1 MQISV
6 RELAHASG
14 LDAVA
19 FDRDGVIRGYSQERH
34 AIVRRFDGRE
44 EIIAAVED
52 SVLDVVWDGER
63 HILAVLAGDSVTI
76 LCISKDTCERYRIA
90 ARGGAFLPVDHH
102 TRWAWLT
109 SDGELYVQPY
119 AERVPS
125 MIGRELVRS
134 GAKKYFALADTT
146 LSVLDGSGSSTDGV
160 VWEGIALRSGGK
172 RFSGFLLANLDQSA
186 ATATVAV
193 TVIRG
198 GEGYAVAW
206 YNPTELGN
214 IKYMVQTM
222 LPPVLWEPV
231 STILTGDTALVFFR
245 NGVAVVSQRGVL
257 AVSSDQTASRLVHVR
272 SLIRQGDRIII
283 SDGRNARLLVLQDNP
298 WWWIEQSVPTLFRL
312 GIITLAAAVV
322 FFIVSR
328 IGRYRRLVGAL
339 LEKGTRG
346 ALIVVDRKGRLRRL
360 NSVARRWL
368 GIDQGTPLG
377 RPLAMY
383 VHTDWAPLGEIVTE
397 ALHSSSGVVREVAIM
412 HDGVVKRYLVTIEP
426 LYGMFA
432 RYEGALLSI
441 WDVTSQY
448 EQWQLL
454 NWAQL
459 AHDLQTTVAT
469 IRLDAEQLSGVILP
483 QGSALQQR
491 ILRQANALLGRI
503 RDLLAL
509 GRGEKPIFEECAVEE
524 LFSEIAN
531 DLEPVIPAQIS
542 LVIRPTSLVVKL
554 DRRRIARALHNA
566 ITNAV
571 RAIGSSNGLIEL
583 SAVYDAE
590 SIVLSIRDTGIGMD
604 EETCR
609 AMQQPFFTTHHG
621 GHGLGSIIMLRMV
634 REHGGWIEIRSRLGE
649 GTTVLFHLPR
659 SLYVRHQR

>member
-1 MQISV
+1 MQITI
-6 RELAHASG
+6 RELANASG
-14 LDAVA
+14 LLAVA
-19 FDRDGVIRGYSQERH
+19 FDRDGMIQGYSQERH
-34 AIVRRFDGRE
+34 AIVRRFEDRE

-63 HILAVLAGDSVTI
+63 HILAVRTGDSVTI
-76 LCISKDTCERYRIA
+76 LCISKGTCDRYRTA
-90 ARGGAFLPVDHH
+90 ARGGAFIPVDHH
-102 TRWAWLT
+102 ARWAWLS

-119 AERVPS
+119 ATQEPLL
-125 MIGRELVRS
+125 IGRELVRS

-146 LSVLDGSGSSTDGV
+146 LSVLDGSGSRTDVV
-160 VWEGIALRSGGK
+160 VWEGIALKSQGK
-172 RFSGFLLANLDQSA
+172 RFSGFLLANLNQSA
-186 ATATVAV
+186 ATATIAA
-193 TVIRG
+193 TVIRV

-206 YNPTELGN
+206 YNPTELGD
-214 IKYMVQTM
+214 ITYKVQTM
-222 LPPVLWEPV
+222 LPPVLWEPL
-231 STILTGDTALVFFR
+231 STILIGDTALVFFR
-245 NGVAVVSQRGVL
+245 NGIAVVTQRGVL
-257 AVSSDQTASRLVHVR
+257 AVSSNQAASRIVHVR
-272 SLIRQGDRIII
+272 SLVRQGDHIII

-298 WWWIEQSVPTLFRL
+298 WWWIEKSVPTLFRL
-312 GIITLAAAVV
+312 GILTLAAAVV
-322 FFIVSR
+322 LFIVSR

-360 NSVARRWL
+360 NSVARCWL

-377 RPLAMY
+377 RPLAVY
-383 VHTDWAPLGEIVTE
+383 VHTDWAPLVEIVTE
-397 ALHSSSGVVREVAIM
+397 ALHSSSGVVREIALM

-469 IRLDAEQLSGVILP
+469 IRLDAEQLSGAILP

-491 ILRQANALLGRI
+491 ILRQASALLGRI

-509 GRGEKPIFEECAVEE
+509 GRGEKPVLEECALEE
-524 LFSEIAN
+524 LFREVAS

-542 LVIRPTSLVVKL
+542 LVIRPTSLVAKL

-566 ITNAV
+566 ITNAI
-571 RAIGSSNGLIEL
+571 RAIGSSNGIIEL
-583 SAVYDAE
+583 SAMFEAE
-590 SIVLSIRDTGIGMD
+590 SIVLSVRDTGVGMD
-604 EETCR
+604 EETFR

-621 GHGLGSIIMLRMV
+621 GHGLGSIIMQRMV
-634 REHGGWIEIRSRLGE
+634 REHGGWIEIHSRLGE